1 MLRRGSSKLQRIAS
15 LTLSQKRTLKRMH
28 KNKRKL
34 IGPPKI
40 PNKLGN
46 IRWVPH
52 NVLYKD
58 ELEKLELLT
67 HNYTLHPSEYRP
79 TTLFNKNPNIWA
91 RKFPNGKAMRQIE
104 WQEDYGEDCVYT
116 RKYKRPD
123 MQMLEDFHND
133 EDVFD
138 EYSRTRVAWWA
149 EDRIIVLY
157 NMSQRFQGYTLEDQR
172 SLLDNQDFKELFTD
186 LYEDVQI
193 RRVYPQYACKILSAM
208 ANFGMGK
215 SKIMERLYKKTHP
228 VVGSSSKED
237 VLEFLYAIRK
247 LQHQVD
253 LSLLPKVFKVAW
265 HFRRQFTTEELCDI
279 AETIALSSSWSEL
292 SSSPE
297 NVKKT
302 SASSSAWK
310 KDVIDGICD
319 RLRTL
324 FFVPMSD
331 YQRTRISSALASLG
345 SKCPESHLALSA

>member
-1 MLRRGSSKLQRIAS
+1 MLRRGSSQLQRIAS
-15 LTLSQKRTLKRMH
+15 ATLSQKRALKRMH
-28 KNKRKL
+28 KNRQKL
-34 IGPPKI
+34 IGPPRI

-67 HNYTLHPSEYRP
+67 RDYTLHPSEYRP
-79 TTLFNKNPNIWA
+79 TTLFNKDPKIWA

-104 WQEDYGEDCVYT
+104 WQEDYGEECVYT
-116 RKYKRPD
+116 RKFKRPD
-123 MQMLEDFHND
+123 MKMLQDFHDD

-138 EYSRTRVAWWA
+138 EYRRTRVAWWA

-193 RRVYPQYACKILSAM
+193 RRVYPRYACKILSAM
-208 ANFGMGK
+208 ANFGLGK

-247 LQHQVD
+247 LQHEVD
-253 LSLLPKVFKVAW
+253 FSLLPKVFKLAW
-265 HFRRQFTTEELCDI
+265 HFRRQYSVEELCDI
-279 AETIALSSSWSEL
+279 AETIALSWSWSE
-292 SSSPE
+292 SSISKG
-297 NVKKT
+297 NIKDT
-302 SASSSAWK
+302 SSSASAWE
-310 KDVIDGICD
+310 KDVVDGICH

-324 FFVPMSD
+324 FFVSID
-331 YQRTRISSALASLG
+331 YQRARISSALTSLG
-345 SKCPESHLALSA
+345 SKCPESHLALTA